1 MIWKSDIRF
10 LSALRFRICKARVRK
25 FRKRCNAPI
34 AVPAGYGHITR
45 SVAQLIS
52 VPEDQLLRILDAL
65 VVYGVLEAS
74 GMDSIF
80 TSYRQELFR
89 TARIQDFLA

>member
-1 MIWKSDIRF
+1 MQGARQEVSQ
-10 LSALRFRICKARVRK
+10 ALQRADCF
-25 FRKRCNAPI
+25 
-34 AVPAGYGHITR
+34 PAGYGHITR
-45 SVAQLIS
+45 SIAQLIS
-52 VPEDQLLRILDAL
+52 VLEDHLLRILDAL

-74 GMDSIF
+74 GMDFIF